1 MHWRTSRTD
10 IIVALCHAPYKTRRT
25 YMYRMDKQG
34 LGFVSI
40 DDFTQ
45 LLNSRDLGLQLNE
58 NELLYIAEQVDPGNG
73 WVPFVP
79 VAQQLPEFLVAMYNQ
94 RAELQMVSVPSSN
107 VHLVSDQ

>member
-1 MHWRTSRTD
+1 MH
-10 IIVALCHAPYKTRRT
+10 IYKTRLT
-25 YMYRMDKQG
+25 YMYRMDNQG